1 MRFLKIVLCASFT
14 VGSLQAQ
21 SLTLNGP
28 TLGFTAE
35 DNGTAIR
42 PILGIPGASILAD
55 RLQLASGIR
64 GAVISPKH
72 DYALATRADDEQIL
86 IIDLSSGSLAMN
98 AIPGTHAGAG
108 LIAVSPSGTFAAV
121 FDEKTRS
128 IQIVGNLPQSP
139 ERIFEFDA
147 SRIPGRASSIAV
159 DDDGSIALVRFVDG
173 ESVSLWALDWFGAS
187 WPIQVDRPSAAAF
200 KPRSFDF
207 FVAEDA
213 GHSVFLIRDPQ
224 HTAERIPVFSS
235 EDGSNGAS
243 AIAASDD
250 GGRLFVADAKSGRIA
265 MVDLATGNH
274 VDTSCDCQPT
284 GFYRLKGNSV
294 FALSEATQQPTMVLD
309 ASGADLRIGIIPPA
323 VLRAEGAQ

>member
-1 MRFLKIVLCASFT
+1 MRFLKILLCAGFT
-14 VGSLQAQ
+14 VASLQAQ

-35 DNGTAIR
+35 DSGTAIR

-55 RLQLASGIR
+55 RLQLASRIR

-72 DYALATRADDEQIL
+72 DYALAARAEDDQIV
-86 IIDLSSGSLAMN
+86 IIDLSSLAMN
-98 AIPGTHAGAG
+98 AIPGTHAGAD

-147 SRIPGRASSIAV
+147 SRIPGRASSMAV

-200 KPRSFDF
+200 TPRSFDF
-207 FVAEDA
+207 FVADDA
-213 GHSVFLIRDPQ
+213 AHSVFLIRDPQ

-235 EDGSNGAS
+235 EDGSNGVS

-250 GGRLFVADAKSGRIA
+250 GGRLFVAEAKSGRIA
-265 MVDLATGNH
+265 IVDLATGNH
-274 VDTSCDCQPT
+274 MDTSCDCQPT
-284 GFYRLKGNSV
+284 GFYRLKSNSV

-309 ASGADLRIGIIPPA
+309 ASSADLRIGIIPPA
-323 VLRAEGAQ
+323 VLRAEEAQ